1 MPKRA
6 KSKGAAD
13 AGMQFLQELDGREVH
28 SLAKASGTIRFDLAD
43 NGRTKHVR
51 VELDRGRIS
60 VSRGAAAADCVV
72 RMDAKLFGDL
82 AAGKANPLAAVLRGV
97 LAFDGDPELL
107 VLFRRALTEPRSS

>member
-13 AGMQFLQELDGREVH
+13 AGMQFLQELDGREVQ
-28 SLAKASGTIRFDLAD
+28 SLAKARGTIRFDLAD
-43 NGRTKHVR
+43 NGQTKHVR

-97 LAFDGDPELL
+97 LTFNGDPELL
-107 VLFRRALTEPRSS
+107 VLFRRALAERRSS